1 MQREKRLSYKWFLRS
16 VNYGAVGVVMGHE
29 LTHGFDDR
37 GKFFSLES
45 KSMENSDLA
54 IWYFGETTHHRQL

>member
-1 MQREKRLSYKWFLRS
+1 MFSRS

-37 GKFFSLES
+37 GKFLSFTLKVKERLQYLVDHS
-45 KSMENSDLA
+45 
-54 IWYFGETTHHRQL
+54 H